1 MLNSLLSTYAQ
12 NYTFCILCS
21 SRSLLIFLTVIV
33 MYRLVGL
40 YNSILPD
47 PASRL
52 RGRAQRVVLGTPFLE
67 LILAAPS
74 YGYITL
80 FPILVPLHDNCINN
94 ILYITPNVAVSGR
107 WAAEGMCSSNRWAMT
122 WAAWARSW
130 DTSYISFNHRVY
142 NSILTRTKYQERATT
157 TRWGY
162 TALHRQL
169 I

>member
-1 MLNSLLSTYAQ
+1 MLKSLLSTYAQ

-33 MYRLVGL
+33 MYRLLGL

-52 RGRAQRVVLGTPFLE
+52 RGRAQWVVLGTSFLE
-67 LILAAPS
+67 LILTAPS

-80 FPILVPLHDNCINN
+80 FPILVPVHDNCINN
-94 ILYITPNVAVSGR
+94 IIYITPNVAVSGR

-122 WAAWARSW
+122 WAASELVHEIHH
-130 DTSYISFNHRVY
+130 TYHLIIGYIIVY
-142 NSILTRTKYQERATT
+142 WLGLSTRREQLQLDGVT
-157 TRWGY
+157 
-162 TALHRQL
+162 LHY
-169 I
+169 IDN